1 MTKIDSL
8 RRVFLP
14 CFTSSTTTNHHTT
27 TGTTTKKRLSTSLR
41 DDVIIIN
48 NNNSSTTQ
56 QQILTSPNN
65 HKHQDQDQDSDY
77 SSSSPFLQPNSTAP
91 PRSSKTMVIGTIFG
105 HRRGHVW
112 FAVQHD
118 RLKTKPSLLLQL
130 SIPTQTLVQEMRFGL
145 VRLALECHVTND
157 HHDSDL
163 GSCPLRSVPVW
174 NMFCNGRKLGFAVRK
189 KASENI
195 RLMLKSIQSTTVGA
209 GVIPSFGF
217 DSNVDQASELIYM
230 RASYECIV
238 GGPDSES
245 FHLINP
251 DGCLGQQELS
261 IFLMRSR

>member
-14 CFTSSTTTNHHTT
+14 CFTTTNHRTPTT
-27 TGTTTKKRLSTSLR
+27 APTIKKRLSTSLR
-41 DDVIIIN
+41 DDIIIIN
-48 NNNSSTTQ
+48 NNNPQ
-56 QQILTSPNN
+56 QQLPADEN
-65 HKHQDQDQDSDY
+65 QDQDSDY
-77 SSSSPFLQPNSTAP
+77 TSSPFINPTTTVAP

-105 HRRGHVW
+105 HRRGHVY

-130 SIPTQTLVQEMRFGL
+130 SIQTQTLVREMRSGL
-145 VRLALECHVTND
+145 VRLALESTHTQNG
-157 HHDSDL
+157 SDL

-174 NMFCNGRKLGFAVRK
+174 TMFCNGRKLGFAVRK
-189 KASENI
+189 KASEPI
-195 RLMLKSIQSTTVGA
+195 RVMLKSLQSTTNGA
-209 GVIPSFGF
+209 GVIPSNNNGNGNGN
-217 DSNVDQASELIYM
+217 NVGELIYM
-230 RASYECIV
+230 RANYECIV

-251 DGCLGQQELS
+251 DGCLGNNQELS